1 MNYFSISESSTAVNT
16 FTLNNGHSV
25 VSLYN
30 LIPNN
35 VAGYSLIMSLI
46 VTKKYKLVSQILE
59 QALAIA
65 RITKWVVVQPRIS
78 ANPIKDNMIRL
89 FELDRIDVLGF
100 TALMLAVKHESID
113 CVLWLLRCGANPDLQ
128 DKEGKTAL
136 HFAIEQKNT
145 KIIHCLIEHFA
156 ELDIR
161 DIWGATV
168 LHTAIR
174 YGLTDVIELLIDND
188 AALDV
193 QDMGGNTALHIAT
206 RLNSVEHMNLLLIN
220 NANPNLQDIG
230 GNTAVHLAVL
240 DEREKLISV
249 LIKNDADLAIQ
260 DHEGDTA
267 LDIAISRADTKLM
280 QLLIDGGASL
290 SNKRANGETVLH
302 ARVDIPDNEGRCA
315 KDYPALAQKNSSVLS
330 DNSLFK
336 ANAVKRPLT
345 DVVAPQPM
353 ANAEELAAFTMKKT
367 HRQCKVQAQELVQ
380 LNSVLIQIPSQKDLD
395 FMRQLLSGGD
405 GDQSS
410 RLKLIVTNLQQS
422 PLKHILTETS
432 DTVLSD
438 QWQQLFSDIKAGTAN
453 IKQRIS
459 KDDRL
464 LKALLQV
471 HSYGYL
477 QSIINACIN
486 ARATAQMHL
495 GDDVVITEHIFE
507 LLIRDIA
514 QSLYNTQRCIFSF
527 GLPTHHAYAEKWA
540 GFCVLNKT
548 AVMLHDLAQ
557 TSSAKLSFLII
568 GTDVNRDNG
577 LSNILRERSSHLCV
591 SHLDIYDSRVYPSHT
606 VAHINAEF
614 KSNGVMNAQN
624 VRFWTSDNFSYQALD
639 LKVMKKSSEE
649 QLHPALQYALDTVE
663 AHLDNAKKAGR
674 QLALFIPIGWD
685 SHKDE
690 TAACGKKLFN
700 GYYMLEKTAK
710 ISRFSDDD
718 LSTFYKRIL
727 TLYKQNSQCFAKL
740 YWGLEGGY
748 DKSLLKKQVTLL
760 AEHIEQ
766 YLIEPDLVEET
777 EYRLSN
783 RR

>member
-1 MNYFSISESSTAVNT
+1 M
-16 FTLNNGHSV
+16 
-25 VSLYN
+25 
-30 LIPNN
+30 
-35 VAGYSLIMSLI
+35 
-46 VTKKYKLVSQILE
+46 
-59 QALAIA
+59 
-65 RITKWVVVQPRIS
+65 R
-78 ANPIKDNMIRL
+78 
-89 FELDRIDVLGF
+89 
-100 TALMLAVKHESID
+100 
-113 CVLWLLRCGANPDLQ
+113 
-128 DKEGKTAL
+128 
-136 HFAIEQKNT
+136 
-145 KIIHCLIEHFA
+145 
-156 ELDIR
+156 
-161 DIWGATV
+161 
-168 LHTAIR
+168 
-174 YGLTDVIELLIDND
+174 
-188 AALDV
+188 
-193 QDMGGNTALHIAT
+193 
-206 RLNSVEHMNLLLIN
+206 LLLGN
-220 NANPNLQDIG
+220 SANPNLQDIG

-240 DEREKLISV
+240 NEHTELITELISKGAA
-249 LIKNDADLAIQ
+249 LNIRDY
-260 DHEGDTA
+260 EGDTP
-267 LDIAISRADTKLM
+267 LDIAIIRADTKLM

-290 SNKRANGETVLH
+290 ANKRANGEAVLHFAIKHGSIDVIKLLLQNNRCGFINDNDDNTVLHTAIYYYDQCNRAITAIDSEQAEYKAARKSYQQIIQLLIKSDLNLNHKNKAGKTPLHLVLDAGYIDIATMLLNNH
-302 ARVDIPDNEGRCA
+302 ARVDISDNEGRCA

-353 ANAEELAAFTMKKT
+353 ENAEELAAFTMKKT
-367 HRQCKVQAQELVQ
+367 RHQCNVQAQELVQ

-395 FMRQLLSGGD
+395 YMRQLLSGGD

-477 QSIINACIN
+477 QSIINACIK

-557 TSSAKLSFLII
+557 TSSAKLSYLII

-577 LSNILRERSSHLCV
+577 LSNILRERSSHLHV

-614 KSNGVMNAQN
+614 DSNGVMKDQN
-624 VRFWTSDNFSYQALD
+624 VRFWTSNNFSYQALD
-639 LKVMKKSSEE
+639 LKMMKKSSEE

-663 AHLDNAKKAGR
+663 AHLDNAKKVGR

-710 ISRFSDDD
+710 LSRFSDDD

-766 YLIEPDLVEET
+766 YLIESDLVEET

-783 RR
+783 KR